1 MFVNEFNF
9 DFSFIRSGPPVV
21 TLSAT
26 GIAFNAG
33 ARSLLGFPAQ
43 VDIGYDKRAKA
54 IGVCAHVDGSYAEPY
69 EFESREKDGWIRIN
83 AKEFSRYLEQQTGM
97 KFREKAKQ
105 FLPEFDEDKKML
117 IVVLDEAHLK

>member
-1 MFVNEFNF
+1 MAEYHF

-33 ARSLLGFPAQ
+33 ARALLGHPDQ
-43 VDIGYDKRAKA
+43 IDIGYDAQAKA
-54 IGVCAHVDGSYAEPY
+54 IGVCAHNPTSNSEPF
-69 EFESREKDGWIRIN
+69 EFEGREKDGWVRIN
-83 AKEFSRYLEQQTGM
+83 AKDFSRYLEQQTGM

-105 FLPEFDEDKKML
+105 FLPEFDENSKML
-117 IVVLDEAHLK
+117 IVVLNEEHLK

>member
-1 MFVNEFNF
+1 MDKFTF

-21 TLSAT
+21 TVSAT

-33 ARSLLGFPAQ
+33 SRSLLGFPQQ
-43 VDIGYDKRAKA
+43 VDIGYDPKMKA
-54 IGVCAHVDGSYAEPY
+54 IGVCAHQEGSTAEPY
-69 EFESREKDGWIRIN
+69 EFETREKDGWIRIN

-105 FLPEFDEDKKML
+105 FLPEFDEETGML
-117 IVVLDEAHLK
+117 IVIIDEEHLK

>member
-1 MFVNEFNF
+1 MDEYSF
-9 DFSFIRSGPPVV
+9 DFTFIRSGPPVV

-33 ARSLLGFPAQ
+33 ARALLGFPES
-43 VDIGYDKRAKA
+43 VDIGYDAKA
-54 IGVCAHVDGSYAEPY
+54 KVIGVCPHRPETLAEPY
-69 EFESREKDGWIRIN
+69 EFEKREKDGWIRIN

-105 FLPEFDEDKKML
+105 FLPEYDEPNKML
-117 IVVLDEAHLK
+117 IIVLDEEHLK